1 MESGTSLSVV
11 LKRIAT
17 APSEIVPGTIEETDE
32 DFLGRGAAQITLED
46 LLSPG
51 NTLSIG
57 EYSVTAGEVT
67 EEDKAAAA
75 AAKEAREAAIA
86 KAKGAKPGAKPA
98 AKPAAAAAKGKPGAP
113 VPEPP
118 KEVNALES
126 SGTVC
131 VLSCWFPLGAKSSCL
146 GRRRHCFECEPDTG

>member
-1 MESGTSLSVV
+1 MQSMESGSSLAVL

-17 APSEIVPGTIEETDE
+17 APSEIVPGAIEETDE
-32 DFLGRGAAQITLED
+32 DFLGRGVSQITLED

-51 NTLSIG
+51 NTLSVG

-67 EEDKAAAA
+67 EDDRTAAA

-86 KAKGAKPGAKPA
+86 KAKGGKPGAKPA
-98 AKPAAAAAKGKPGAP
+98 AKPAPAKGKPGAP

-118 KEVNALES
+118 KEVNALAT
-126 SGTVC
+126 SGETRC
-131 VLSCWFPLGAKSSCL
+131 LVLRFQYCL
-146 GRRRHCFECEPDTG
+146 